1 MPAALLLVMAVWKAC
16 WKSELVMTP
25 LAGLYCSLRRAS

>member
-1 MPAALLLVMAVWKAC
+1 MPGVELLVMAAWKAC

-25 LAGLYCSLRRAS
+25 FAGVYCSLLRES